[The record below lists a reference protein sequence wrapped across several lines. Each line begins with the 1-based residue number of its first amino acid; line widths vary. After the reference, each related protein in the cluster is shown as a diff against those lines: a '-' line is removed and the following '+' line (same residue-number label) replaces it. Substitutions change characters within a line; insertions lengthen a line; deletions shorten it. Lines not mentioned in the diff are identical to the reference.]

1 MNMKNTVSLILAL
14 LGFFAFSF
22 SVSAA
27 EPDKPGTKLIQIQGG
42 GFPGYGALISGSI
55 AITDLGKSH
64 LYGGLQFGANLRT
77 GAVTGEKRMELS
89 AAPRL
94 TLGFNLSRVVEL
106 HFGGLA
112 GVAMRRYEK
121 GSSALKF
128 CYGGLGGFRFNVSP
142 SFGIVLEGCYSEDL
156 PYASGGIAFRF

>member
-1 MNMKNTVSLILAL
+1 MNKTLTFLAALSAAL
-14 LGFFAFSF
+14 LFFASPA
-22 SVSAA
+22 SAA

-42 GFPGYGALISGSI
+42 GFPGYGALVSGNI
-55 AITDLGKSH
+55 AITNLGKSH

-77 GAVTGEKRMELS
+77 GAVTGEKRTELS

-94 TLGFNLSRVVEL
+94 TLGFNLSRVIEF

-121 GSSALKF
+121 GSTALKF
-128 CYGGLGGFRFNVSP
+128 CYGGLGGFRFNVSD
-142 SFGIVLEGCYSEDL
+142 SFGLVLEGSYSNCL
-156 PYASGGIAFRF
+156 PYATGGIAFRF

>member
-1 MNMKNTVSLILAL
+1 MKKTISLFLAL
-14 LGFFAFSF
+14 LGILAIHLNA
-22 SVSAA
+22 SAA

-42 GFPGYGALISGSI
+42 GFPGYGALVSGNI
-55 AITDLGKSH
+55 AITNLGKSH

-77 GAVTGEKRMELS
+77 GAVTGEKRTELS
-89 AAPRL
+89 AAPRW
-94 TLGFNLSRVVEL
+94 TLGFNLSRVIEF

-121 GSSALKF
+121 GSTALKF
-128 CYGGLGGFRFNVSP
+128 CYGGLGGFRLNVSP
-142 SFGIVLEGCYSEDL
+142 SFGIVLEGCYSQDL